1 MCLMLML
8 CARSATQGSLYSP
21 LWQVFFNIAPARA
34 FIFHKKLDN
43 VAKEDRMSAYEFRSA
58 VRLERVGDPL
68 FFYGSLQFVLI
79 HSPPR
84 NAMATTDIT
93 ALIDYYVREKDLTR
107 ERVIYALE
115 ASFLTAYA
123 KMVPGA
129 DRIRCLRADIN
140 AQKGTVKIKAEM
152 TVVADEELTDPFN
165 EVKLSLAQQIGQR
178 KGREVQ
184 PGDTLTLNI
193 TPKDFGRIAVQTAR
207 QTMQQRIRRAE
218 QEMLAEAFKDRV
230 GEIVTGTVRRYD
242 RGDVIV
248 EVEKF
253 EGLLPSRQRIP
264 GEEYNTGDKL
274 RFYVVEVRDG
284 ARGNELILSRS
295 HPNLVRRLFESE
307 VIEIAEHSVEIV
319 NVVREAGYRS
329 KLVVRSNDANVDPIG
344 ACVGI
349 RGSRVKNVVNELNH
363 EKVDILEYTEDRAAM
378 VQESLAPIDPVRIDV
393 DEDAKVVTVYVEDDK
408 AAAKAKGRKGQ
419 NVRLTARLISEPN
432 TRWDVR
438 VEPYNRLVGTQ
449 SIALEGANELVQA
462 LHVSPALATAM
473 VEAGFTTVEGIAAY
487 VQKEDLIEALGIT
500 EEQAEQIISDA
511 KNA

>member
-1 MCLMLML
+1 
-8 CARSATQGSLYSP
+8 
-21 LWQVFFNIAPARA
+21 
-34 FIFHKKLDN
+34 
-43 VAKEDRMSAYEFRSA
+43 
-58 VRLERVGDPL
+58 
-68 FFYGSLQFVLI
+68 
-79 HSPPR
+79 
-84 NAMATTDIT
+84 MATTDIT
-93 ALIDYYVREKDLTR
+93 ALIDFYVREKDLTR
-107 ERVIYALE
+107 DRVIHALE

-129 DRIRCLRADIN
+129 DRIHRLRADVN

-152 TVVADEELTDPFN
+152 TIVPDEELQDPFN
-165 EVKLSLAQQIGQR
+165 EVKLSVAQQVCAR
-178 KGREVQ
+178 KGKEAQ
-184 PGDTLTLNI
+184 PGGTLTVNI
-193 TPKDFGRIAVQTAR
+193 TPRDFGRIAVQTAR

-230 GEIVTGTVRRYD
+230 GEVVTGTVRRYD
-242 RGDVIV
+242 KGDVVV

-363 EKVDILEYTEDRAAM
+363 EKVDILEYTDNKATM
-378 VQESLAPIDPVRIDV
+378 VQESLAPIDPIKITV
-393 DEDAKVVTVYVEDDK
+393 DEENKLVTVYVEDDK

-419 NVRLTARLISEPN
+419 NVRLTARLISDAEN
-432 TRWDVR
+432 RWDVR
-438 VEPYNRLVGTQ
+438 VEAHDRMAAAK
-449 SIALEGANELVQA
+449 SIAVEGANELVNA
-462 LHVSPALATAM
+462 LHVSPELAQVM
-473 VEAGFTTVEGIAAY
+473 VASGFTTVQGVAAY
-487 VQKEDLIEALGIT
+487 AQVEDLVEVLGIS
-500 EEQAEQIISDA
+500 EEQAEQIISAA